1 MQCSAVQC
9 SAAWCSVA
17 LYFALLWQCIL
28 YTLKYSRIYRLDWT
42 TLHYTK
48 LHYITLHYT
57 TLSHTCELCHAHIL
71 HTSSSYSRLFSHSS
85 HSSRQFSKGTL
96 DNVEEEALDIVD
108 GVVFDGGA
116 SKAVRREALAFM
128 MDHTEG
134 FEVRHVCMCVCEC
147 VCMCMCTYVCLC
159 VESSSFLIL
168 VYCTT
173 LG

>member
-1 MQCSAVQC
+1 MV
-9 SAAWCSVA
+9 
-17 LYFALLWQCIL
+17 
-28 YTLKYSRIYRLDWT
+28 YTYKYSSIYRVDWT

-57 TLSHTCELCHAHIL
+57 TLSHTCELCHAHLL
-71 HTSSSYSRLFSHSS
+71 HTSPSCSRFFSHSSHFFHSSHSSHSSYSSYSS

-134 FEVRHVCMCVCEC
+134 FEVRHECMCVCEC
-147 VCMCMCTYVCLC
+147 VCVYVYVCVRMC
-159 VESSSFLIL
+159 VC
-168 VYCTT
+168 V
-173 LG
+173 